1 MPHLEITSS
10 SQRKSQQQQQFPIG
24 SMSPERIGVEA
35 ANLLFDT
42 TKHASHLCNH
52 SKVEKSLHENYFN
65 YYYHILYTGWENG
78 VTGQFEHYIG
88 EGYRSSN
95 HPILNKGWD
104 KYVIIGTDV
113 EQKAPGLV
121 QRAPPLL
128 GTPPLLLRAVGPPR
142 PATPRSCT
150 KTRWS
155 FHNLKKSRN

>member
-1 MPHLEITSS
+1 
-10 SQRKSQQQQQFPIG
+10 
-24 SMSPERIGVEA
+24 MSPERIGVEA

-95 HPILNKGWD
+95 HPLLS
-104 KYVIIGTDV
+104 
-113 EQKAPGLV
+113 KA
-121 QRAPPLL
+121 
-128 GTPPLLLRAVGPPR
+128 
-142 PATPRSCT
+142 
-150 KTRWS
+150 
-155 FHNLKKSRN
+155 